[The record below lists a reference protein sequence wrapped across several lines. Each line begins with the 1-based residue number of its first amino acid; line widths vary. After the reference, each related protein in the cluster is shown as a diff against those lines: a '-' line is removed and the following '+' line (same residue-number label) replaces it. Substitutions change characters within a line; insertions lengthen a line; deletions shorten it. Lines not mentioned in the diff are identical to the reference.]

1 MESTITAANF
11 DAETKKGVTLIDFW
25 APWCGPCRMQG
36 PILEKVADKVGD
48 KAKIAKCNVDEERS
62 LAAQFNVQAIPT
74 LIVLDGGREVD
85 RMTGVQ
91 QENVLIEKLS
101 KLSVV

>member
-1 MESTITAANF
+1 
-11 DAETKKGVTLIDFW
+11 
-25 APWCGPCRMQG
+25 
-36 PILEKVADKVGD
+36 
-48 KAKIAKCNVDEERS
+48 VDEERS

-101 KLSVV
+101 KLSAV